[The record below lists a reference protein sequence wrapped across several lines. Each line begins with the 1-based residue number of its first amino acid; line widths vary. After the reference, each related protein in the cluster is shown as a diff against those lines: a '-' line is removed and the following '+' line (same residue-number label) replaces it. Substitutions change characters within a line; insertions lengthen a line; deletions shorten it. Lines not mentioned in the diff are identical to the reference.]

1 MPKAVAN
8 LEHWE
13 LTLGRELI
21 NPWALLDVPDI
32 ARRAISGHRTPTLKE
47 ERPPTKAAS
56 GDCFLE

>member
-21 NPWALLDVPDI
+21 NPWALLDVQTS
-32 ARRAISGHRTPTLKE
+32 RGVR
-47 ERPPTKAAS
+47 
-56 GDCFLE
+56 